1 VLDRRLGEA
10 QYLAGDYSIADIA
23 TYPWVRIH
31 DWSGVSI
38 EGLEHLQRWL
48 AALESRPAVQR
59 GIVLP
64 RREVLDDT
72 AVKTA
77 QSMLIQ

>member
-1 VLDRRLGEA
+1 
-10 QYLAGDYSIADIA
+10 
-23 TYPWVRIH
+23 
-31 DWSGVSI
+31 
-38 EGLEHLQRWL
+38 
-48 AALESRPAVQR
+48 VQR

>member
-1 VLDRRLGEA
+1 MLDRRLGEVE
-10 QYLAGDYSIADIA
+10 YLAGAYSIADIA
-23 TYPWVRIH
+23 TYPWVHSH

-38 EGLEHLQRWL
+38 EGLEHLQRWIG
-48 AALESRPAVQR
+48 ALESRPAVQR